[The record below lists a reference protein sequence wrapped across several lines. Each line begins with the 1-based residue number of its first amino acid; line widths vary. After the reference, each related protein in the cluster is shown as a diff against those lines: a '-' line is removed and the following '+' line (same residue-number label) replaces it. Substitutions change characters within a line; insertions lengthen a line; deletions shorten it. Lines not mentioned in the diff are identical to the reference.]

1 MRRTGVDL
9 EIGEKLGGGC
19 EQVAAAAVH
28 SVCGVSEN
36 VYVHPTSGD
45 ASIRSANV
53 LAALDGRTT
62 CHGLLDA
69 WLASVYP
76 PLIAPLS
83 LSLSL
88 LFYILS
94 SSIRRLFHSA
104 PRERERD
111 RSQFSGV
118 NVRARERLYPP
129 GR

>member
-1 MRRTGVDL
+1 MRRTGVDM
-9 EIGEKLGGGC
+9 EIGEKLGGGGC

-83 LSLSL
+83 LSFSL

-94 SSIRRLFHSA
+94 SSFRRLFHSA
-104 PRERERD
+104 PRERERPFTIFGCK
-111 RSQFSGV
+111 RT
-118 NVRARERLYPP
+118 RA
-129 GR
+129 

>member
-1 MRRTGVDL
+1 MRRTGVDM

-83 LSLSL
+83 LSLPFILYSL
-88 LFYILS
+88 FFFPSVIS
-94 SSIRRLFHSA
+94 FR
-104 PRERERD
+104 PERERERPFTIFGCK
-111 RSQFSGV
+111 RT
-118 NVRARERLYPP
+118 RA
-129 GR
+129 

>member
-1 MRRTGVDL
+1 MIWRL
-9 EIGEKLGGGC
+9 AKSWGGGC

-36 VYVHPTSGD
+36 VYMHPTSGD

-83 LSLSL
+83 LSLSPFYSIFSL
-88 LFYILS
+88 LLS
-94 SSIRRLFHSA
+94 VGYFIP